1 MNGIDEALKQFLIF
15 VLIIEKKS
23 NKINRKIRR

>member
-15 VLIIEKKS
+15 VLIIKKKS